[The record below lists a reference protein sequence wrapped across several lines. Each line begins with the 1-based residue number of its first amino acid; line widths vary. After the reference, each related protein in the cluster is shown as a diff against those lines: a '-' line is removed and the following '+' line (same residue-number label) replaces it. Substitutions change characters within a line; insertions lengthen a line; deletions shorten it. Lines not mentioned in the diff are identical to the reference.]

1 MKNVCFLLAL
11 LFTLPT
17 FAADLVV
24 EEFGVAPAYSSI
36 QAAINAANAG
46 DRILIKNRTAGI
58 PWLENLTLNKNI
70 ELLSYE
76 NDSSFTMQGNIS
88 MVPTN
93 GITITIVGMVNL
105 TGNINHSTSSGTAR
119 GTTVNIIDSEI
130 NGFINL
136 DAAPFVVNL
145 IGNTI
150 ANGYTYLNHGSII
163 GNDFQQNNVIVYES
177 GTYSAE
183 EFRIIG
189 NRFVHTGTPLI
200 VECSHY
206 NFQIRN
212 NFVHST
218 SGGDGIS
225 ISRGNNS
232 SLIHNIYNN
241 TVKLEGSSSSYYA
254 IQIGS
259 WATSPWLA
267 VVEIMNN
274 VLDGNNNTYSRGI
287 SIPTSYI
294 SGNVNIY
301 FNFIDGNFSSA
312 IVGSPTL
319 DFNNNK
325 TSNFTIPTTGIL
337 PAGHPGINGGNP
349 APPFYNLDLSVGD
362 AGCFG
367 GSFTLDNFFPLH
379 TGAARVY
386 MVNYPFNVRQGSTL
400 SIDADS
406 YDR

>member
-36 QAAINAANAG
+36 QAAITAANAG

-58 PWLENLTLNKNI
+58 PWLENLTLNKSI

-88 MVPTN
+88 IVPIN

-105 TGNINHSTSSGTAR
+105 TGNIDRSTSSGTAR

-150 ANGYTYLNHGSII
+150 ENGYTHVNHGSII
-163 GNDFQQNNVIVYES
+163 GNDFQQNNVIVYQS

-189 NRFVHTGTPLI
+189 NRIVYSNTPLS

-225 ISRGNNS
+225 LFRGNNS

-241 TVKLEGSSSSYYA
+241 TVKLDGSSTSYNA

-259 WATSPWLA
+259 GSTTPWLA
-267 VVEIMNN
+267 VAEIMNN
-274 VLDGNNNTYSRGI
+274 VLDGSNGTSSRGI
-287 SIPTSYI
+287 GLPTSSI

-301 FNFIDGNFSSA
+301 FNFIDGHFSVD
-312 IVGSPTL
+312 ITGNPTL
-319 DFNNNK
+319 DFNNDK
-325 TSNFTIPTTGIL
+325 TSTFTIPTTGML

-349 APPFYNLDLSVGD
+349 APPFYDLDLSVGD